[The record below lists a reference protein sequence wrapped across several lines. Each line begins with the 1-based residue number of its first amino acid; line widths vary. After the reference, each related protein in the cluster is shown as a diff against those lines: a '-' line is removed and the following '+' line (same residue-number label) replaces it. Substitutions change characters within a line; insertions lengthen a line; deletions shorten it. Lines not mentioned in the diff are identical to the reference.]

1 MRPGAFT
8 QFDDTVALEQPAPGT
23 GWRGPLQRWFRLL
36 GGLRLGLGFERGRKS
51 GRHGSADA
59 TTLPPPS
66 RGQALRDAHRTLRQ
80 HMRNHPAIR
89 QMMPHLSCIERSLA
103 KRGSAALK
111 RLPVGVLQ
119 RGLEQLELLQDGD
132 TDADSGEAL
141 HLRMLRFRL
150 MEAITVR
157 NNMPYVWGVNH
168 DTMPGK
174 RNDIAPG
181 SDSLSGVSLS
191 DIAPSE
197 TGGLN
202 SEASSSMFDD
212 LDRGFGA
219 PPANALRNR
228 RTFRY

>member
-1 MRPGAFT
+1 MRTAAFT
-8 QFDDTVALEQPAPGT
+8 PFDDTVAHERQAEST
-23 GWRGPLQRWFRLL
+23 GWRRLL
-36 GGLRLGLGFERGRKS
+36 QWWVRALCGLGRERGRKTPH
-51 GRHGSADA
+51 RGSADV

-119 RGLEQLELLQDGD
+119 RALEQLAVLQDGD
-132 TDADSGEAL
+132 AASGEAL
-141 HLRMLRFRL
+141 HLRLLRFRL

-168 DTMPGK
+168 DTLPAK

-197 TGGLN
+197 TSGLN

-212 LDRGFGA
+212 LERSFGA
-219 PPANALRNR
+219 PAPNVRQHR

>member
-1 MRPGAFT
+1 MRTAAFT
-8 QFDDTVALEQPAPGT
+8 PFDDTVAHERQAERT
-23 GWRGPLQRWFRLL
+23 GWFRLL
-36 GGLRLGLGFERGRKS
+36 QLCLRVLGGLRRELGRKTAQRGR
-51 GRHGSADA
+51 ADV

-119 RGLEQLELLQDGD
+119 RALEQLAVLQNGD
-132 TDADSGEAL
+132 AASGEAL
-141 HLRMLRFRL
+141 HLRVLRFRL

-157 NNMPYVWGVNH
+157 NNMPYVWGINH
-168 DTMPGK
+168 DTLPAK

-212 LDRGFGA
+212 LERSFGA
-219 PPANALRNR
+219 PPPHVRPHR

>member
-1 MRPGAFT
+1 MRTAAFT
-8 QFDDTVALEQPAPGT
+8 PFDDTVALERQAEHT
-23 GWRGPLQRWFRLL
+23 GWRRLL
-36 GGLRLGLGFERGRKS
+36 QWCLRALSGLRRELGRKTAH
-51 GRHGSADA
+51 RGSADV

-119 RGLEQLELLQDGD
+119 RALEQLALLQNA
-132 TDADSGEAL
+132 DADSGEAL
-141 HLRMLRFRL
+141 HLRVLRFRL

-168 DTMPGK
+168 DTLPAR

-197 TGGLN
+197 TSGLN

-212 LDRGFGA
+212 LERSFAA
-219 PPANALRNR
+219 PAPNVRQHR

>member
-1 MRPGAFT
+1 MRPAAFT
-8 QFDDTVALEQPAPGT
+8 QFDDTVALEQPAPGS
-23 GWRGPLQRWFRLL
+23 GWRGPLLRWFRAL
-36 GGLRLGLGFERGRKS
+36 GGLRLGLAFDMGRRS
-51 GRHGSADA
+51 GAQRSADA

-80 HMRNHPAIR
+80 HMRNHSAIR

-119 RGLEQLELLQDGD
+119 RGLAQLAVLQDGD
-132 TDADSGEAL
+132 AASGEAL
-141 HLRMLRFRL
+141 HLRVLRFRL
-150 MEAITVR
+150 LEAITVR

-174 RNDIAPG
+174 RHDIAAG

-212 LDRGFGA
+212 LERSISA
-219 PPANALRNR
+219 PPSNAPRNR

>member
-1 MRPGAFT
+1 MRTAAFT
-8 QFDDTVALEQPAPGT
+8 PFDDTVAHERQAEST
-23 GWRGPLQRWFRLL
+23 GWLRPLQLCLRVL
-36 GGLRLGLGFERGRKS
+36 GGLRREPGRKTAH
-51 GRHGSADA
+51 RGSADI

-119 RGLEQLELLQDGD
+119 RALEQLAVLQDGD
-132 TDADSGEAL
+132 AASGEAL
-141 HLRMLRFRL
+141 HLRVLRFRL

-157 NNMPYVWGVNH
+157 NNMPYVWGINH
-168 DTMPGK
+168 DTLPGK

-212 LDRGFGA
+212 LERSFGA
-219 PPANALRNR
+219 PPPNVRQHR

>member
-1 MRPGAFT
+1 MRPAAFT
-8 QFDDTVALEQPAPGT
+8 QFDDTVALEQPAPGP
-23 GWRGPLQRWFRLL
+23 GWRAPLLRWFRVL
-36 GGLRLGLGFERGRKS
+36 GGMRLGLAFDLGRRS
-51 GRHGSADA
+51 GTHRSADA

-119 RGLEQLELLQDGD
+119 RGLAQLAVLQDGD
-132 TDADSGEAL
+132 AASGEAL

-150 MEAITVR
+150 LEAITVR

-174 RNDIAPG
+174 RHDIAAG

-191 DIAPSE
+191 DIAASE
-197 TGGLN
+197 ISGLN

-212 LDRGFGA
+212 LERGSSA
-219 PPANALRNR
+219 PLSNAPLNR